1 MEKMHKV
8 IEFNLAYV
16 FWISDK
22 SFCTL
27 RDIIYCLRA
36 SDPVNEDTIPGFT
49 FFICSYMI
57 NIFDLTMEFY
67 IIQG

>member
-27 RDIIYCLRA
+27 RDIAYEIR
-36 SDPVNEDTIPGFT
+36 TK
-49 FFICSYMI
+49 SYKV
-57 NIFDLTMEFY
+57 E
-67 IIQG
+67 G

>member
-16 FWISDK
+16 FRISDK

-27 RDIIYCLRA
+27 RDIAYEIR
-36 SDPVNEDTIPGFT
+36 TK
-49 FFICSYMI
+49 SYKV
-57 NIFDLTMEFY
+57 E
-67 IIQG
+67 G